1 MINTRNMLYKIILNK
16 YFIDIKRISNLFINI
31 SAITQKKKLF
41 YVIVSIEMNLSLQ
54 YNYETSH

>member
-1 MINTRNMLYKIILNK
+1 MVNTRNMLNKIILNK

-31 SAITQKKKLF
+31 SVITQEKKLF
-41 YVIVSIEMNLSLQ
+41 YVIVSIETNLSLQ

>member
-1 MINTRNMLYKIILNK
+1 MLNKIILNK

-31 SAITQKKKLF
+31 SVITQEKKLF
-41 YVIVSIEMNLSLQ
+41 YVIVSIETNLSLQ